1 MHADPGSLSAAP
13 LAAGDALIVVD
24 VQNDFITGS
33 LAVAGAAAIVPLLDR
48 CIAAFTRLRLPVVVT
63 RDWHPA
69 DHCSFREQGGPW
81 PAHCVAGTA
90 GAAFAPGLTVPADAM
105 IVSKAT
111 EPRRENYSDFAGT
124 GLGDR
129 LRALGVQRVF
139 IGGLATDYCVLNTV
153 RDALQEGFA
162 AFLLA
167 DAIRAVNVNPDDGAK
182 AITAM
187 AAAGAVVINADAIAP
202 APVAAAARPGR

>member
-1 MHADPGSLSAAP
+1 MHADPGPLRAAP

-90 GAAFAPGLTVPADAM
+90 GAGFAPGLAVPAGAL

-111 EPRRENYSDFAGT
+111 DPERESYSDFAGT

-129 LRALGVQRVF
+129 LRALGVKRVF
-139 IGGLATDYCVLNTV
+139 VGGLATDYCVLNTV
-153 RDALQEGFA
+153 RDALRESFA

-167 DAIRAVNVNPDDGAK
+167 DAIRAVNVNPDDGAN
-182 AITAM
+182 AIAAM
-187 AAAGAVVINADAIAP
+187 AAAGAVVVTADGIAP
-202 APVAAAARPGR
+202 GPAAASRPGR